1 MAMTAMLNKSKMTE
15 KTLCSDMSIGLSTMM
30 SRGSRGGTKHLEMN
44 GVIVICCWF
53 PWQPIPCKDLGHVEA
68 AIKYKQC
75 AGSQD
80 ESDYGVRPKVTA
92 AWDTGDR

>member
-1 MAMTAMLNKSKMTE
+1 
-15 KTLCSDMSIGLSTMM
+15 MSIGLSTRM

-53 PWQPIPCKDLGHVEA
+53 PWQPIPCKDSGHVEA
-68 AIKYKQC
+68 AMKFKQC

-80 ESDYGVRPKVTA
+80 ESDYGVRSKVQLLGIQETDDDKSDHGIRSRA
-92 AWDTGDR
+92 NL